1 MSAVKNIDVRRLV
14 FDPEDMA
21 AIIEGMIVEKHGS
34 HNQKTHGGKGGGGGA
49 DSMPY
54 AWNPKRDSG
63 DWFSKDATFATN
75 FMEEVAS
82 SPVSV
87 RVTGDALDEIA
98 EDGRFKTLSEIPQL
112 ELDARGTKYRDS
124 RSQLE
129 NDTWGVPQGKEP
141 VYGYL
146 DTKNSRYTE
155 SIHNYG
161 DVQIT
166 LKDNVK
172 GRTTLTGGDSLTS
185 SLIPVR
191 VSDLQSK
198 SASGEEMTAALT
210 YSGGYYLSRGEMP
223 TVDYFEAQIHGGIT
237 LGDIKSV
244 SLLGSSK
251 IKSSTFEA
259 LKGSGIEVIVRDGN
273 K

>member
-1 MSAVKNIDVRRLV
+1 MSALERLAGS
-14 FDPEDMA
+14 FT
-21 AIIEGMIVEKHGS
+21 EGATFKKRNVDLILKHGS
-34 HNQKTHGGKGGGGGA
+34 HNQKTHGGKGGGGSGGGA

-54 AWNPKRDSG
+54 AWNPKRNDG
-63 DWFSKDATFATN
+63 NWFQDDAAFATD
-75 FMEEVAS
+75 FMGEVAS

-87 RVTGDALDEIA
+87 RVTGDTLDEIA
-98 EDGRFKTLSEIPQL
+98 DDGRFKTLSEIPQL
-112 ELDARGTKYRDS
+112 ELDARGTKYRNS
-124 RSQLE
+124 RSKLE
-129 NDTWGVPQGKEP
+129 NDTWGIPQKEEP

-185 SLIPVR
+185 QLVPVR

-210 YSGGYYLSRGEMP
+210 YSAGYNLSRGEMP
-223 TVDYFEAQIHGGIT
+223 NVDYFEAQVHGGVT
-237 LGDIKSV
+237 LDDIQSV

-259 LKGSGIEVIVRDGN
+259 LKSRGIEVTVRDGN